1 MNKLFLFI
9 IALSTATLFGC
20 DNNQTS
26 QANLDS
32 AVETTTEVKKV
43 VTETPKLIVTSF
55 YPLAFMA
62 EQIIGDK
69 AKVINMSGSVDVHA
83 YEPSAQDLVK
93 LNQAHLVVFQG
104 AELEPW
110 TDSVIPEL
118 KDKGVLTLAVSDHLE
133 LIKMEEHQDHDN
145 HDKENHEVSTG
156 SEQHHDEHEEH
167 SEEAKKHHDE
177 HEKHSEEVKDHHD
190 EHGKHSEE
198 SKDHHDEKEEHGGHD
213 EHHHGEFDPHTW
225 LDPILAQ
232 QMIDEILKALLKADS
247 SNASIYQTN
256 AQSLKARFSELDE
269 TFKTSLA
276 QCTNEEVIISH
287 DAYGYLADR
296 YGFKVHAIT
305 GFSPKDEPSAQTLA
319 NLKKEA
325 EEGITHIMIE
335 ENNIR
340 RFADTLANETGLKTL
355 PANPLGRGTLD
366 PKKDFFDI
374 MNENLNSFKIA
385 LNCQ

>member
-32 AVETTTEVKKV
+32 VVETTTEVKKV

-118 KDKGVLTLAVSDHLE
+118 KDRGVLTLAVSDHLE
-133 LIKMEEHQDHDN
+133 LIKMEEHQEHDN
-145 HDKENHEVSTG
+145 HGEDTHEASTD
-156 SEQHHDEHEEH
+156 SEQHHDEQEKHHEE
-167 SEEAKKHHDE
+167 SKEHHDE
-177 HEKHSEEVKDHHD
+177 QEKHH
-190 EHGKHSEE
+190 EE
-198 SKDHHDEKEEHGGHD
+198 SKEHHNEQEEHNGHD

-225 LDPILAQ
+225 LDPVLAQ

-247 SNASIYQTN
+247 SNAAIYQTN
-256 AQSLKARFSELDE
+256 AQSLKARFSQLDE
-269 TFKTSLA
+269 AFKTGLA
-276 QCTNEEVIISH
+276 QCTNDEVIISH

-355 PANPLGRGTLD
+355 PANPLGRGTLA
-366 PKKDFFDI
+366 PEKDFFDI